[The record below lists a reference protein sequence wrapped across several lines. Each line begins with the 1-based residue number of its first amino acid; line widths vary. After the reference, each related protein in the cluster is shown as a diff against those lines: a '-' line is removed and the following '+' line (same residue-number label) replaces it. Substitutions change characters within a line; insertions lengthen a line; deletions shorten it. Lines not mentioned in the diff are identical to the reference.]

1 MGQTIPP
8 VGLFIHESA
17 EALAFKYYVKE
28 YGSFDAG
35 AYPYAHSRAILREA
49 LIRAELH
56 IARGFAGAWVQYSV
70 PH

>member
-28 YGSFDAG
+28 CGSFDAG
-35 AYPYAHSRAILREA
+35 ACPFGKPA
-49 LIRAELH
+49 
-56 IARGFAGAWVQYSV
+56 
-70 PH
+70 